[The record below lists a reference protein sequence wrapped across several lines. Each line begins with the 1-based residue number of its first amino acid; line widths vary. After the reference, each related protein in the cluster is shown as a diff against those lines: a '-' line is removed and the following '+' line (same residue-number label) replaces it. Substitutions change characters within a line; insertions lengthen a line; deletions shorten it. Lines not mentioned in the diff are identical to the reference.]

1 MLANTLS
8 TNEIKTTAGTGISFT
23 RLSTGDRK
31 TEFALVNEPAG
42 LPHRLT
48 ISHQESG
55 SGFSR
60 RRRSMTRFDK
70 TIAGQLDPSVGVK
83 GSAYL
88 VVDLPIG
95 NMSDNTLTNGL
106 LANLMSFVASLGA
119 STTILYDG
127 TGNGA
132 VVLSSGGI

>member
-23 RLSTGDRK
+23 RLSTGNRT

-42 LPHRLT
+42 LPHRLL
-48 ISHQESG
+48 ISHQEKSTG
-55 SGFSR
+55 YEK
-60 RRRSMTRFDK
+60 RRRSVIRFDK

-83 GSAYL
+83 GSLYL
-88 VVDLPIG
+88 VSDLPVG
-95 NMSDNTLTNGL
+95 NMSDNTLINGL
-106 LANLMSFVASLGA
+106 SANMMSFLASLGA

-132 VVLSSGGI
+132 VVMSGGGI